1 MADGL
6 AMRNKEPLILRQEV
20 QAVVRETAW
29 LVLLHEM
36 KTKERM

>member
-1 MADGL
+1 MADCL
-6 AMRNKEPLILRQEV
+6 AVKNKESLILRQEV
-20 QAVVRETAW
+20 EAFTEETAW